1 MKNNLNITLVQTDTV
16 WKNIDQNL
24 KNLTKKINDISNETD
39 VIILPELFSTGFTMK
54 GENLA
59 ETMDGKSVQWMKE
72 ISNKMECL
80 VIGSLI
86 INDNSSIYNR
96 LIVSFP
102 PDSHRDGEVKY
113 YDKRHLFSFA
123 GEDKVFSSGETKL
136 VFDYKGFKIC
146 PLVCYDLRFPVW
158 ARNTEEIDLL
168 IYVANW
174 PVARIQSWDILLKAR
189 AIENL
194 CYSIGVNRVGVDNN
208 NLVYNGHSAAYDTL
222 GNVLTDFEEGKEGI
236 KTIRLDKEYILKTRN
251 KFGFLEDRD
260 SFEIN

>member
-1 MKNNLNITLVQTDTV
+1 MSINLNIALIQTDTV

-24 KNLTKKINDISNETD
+24 NNLSKKVIDISKD
-39 VIILPELFSTGFTMK
+39 VDLIILPELFSTGFTMK

-59 ETMDGKSVQWMKE
+59 ETMRGKSVQWMKKQAFE
-72 ISNKMECL
+72 KNSLI
-80 VIGSLI
+80 IGSLI
-86 INDNSSIYNR
+86 IRENSKIFNR
-96 LIVSFP
+96 LIVTFP
-102 PDSHRDGEVKY
+102 NGGLEY

-146 PLVCYDLRFPVW
+146 PLICYDLRFPVW
-158 ARNTEEIDLL
+158 ARNTEEMDIL

-174 PVARIQSWDILLKAR
+174 PIARIQSWDILLKAR

-208 NLVYNGHSAAYDTL
+208 NLVYSGHSVVYDAIGNTL
-222 GNVLTDFEEGKEGI
+222 LDFKEGKEDI
-236 KTIRLDKEYILKTRN
+236 KLITLHKDYIENTRN
-251 KFGFLEDRD
+251 KFGFLEDKD
-260 SFEIN
+260 EFELM